1 MSVESY
7 FDWTERQAEEQRRSE
22 ATERGDRAAS
32 IEFMTPE
39 QFRAYQQ
46 RMEEKDESDN

>member
-1 MSVESY
+1 MSESY
-7 FDWTERQAEEQRRSE
+7 FEWTERQAEEHRRNE
-22 ATERGDRAAS
+22 ASERGDLAAS

-46 RMEEKDESDN
+46 RMEN